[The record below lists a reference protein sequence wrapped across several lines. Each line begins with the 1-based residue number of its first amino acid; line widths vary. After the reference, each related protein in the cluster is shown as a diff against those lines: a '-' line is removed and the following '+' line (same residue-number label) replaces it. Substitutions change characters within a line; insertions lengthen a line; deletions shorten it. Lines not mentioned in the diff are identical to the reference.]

1 MILLYLEIIHRMDDN
16 LKKRYYICWVDRMGN
31 AGHGQ
36 PIFSTKEEALEHV
49 KVLNK
54 KHKGEITHGV
64 GCV

>member
-1 MILLYLEIIHRMDDN
+1 MNDN

-64 GCV
+64 GRV